1 MLQGRL
7 NVEDFRYL
15 QEANANYLFTIGNRA
30 RKLYQKL
37 VIDTKIGP
45 KLIFLLMK

>member
-15 QEANANYLFTIGNRA
+15 QEANANHLFLPSVIERGNYI
-30 RKLYQKL
+30 KN
-37 VIDTKIGP
+37 
-45 KLIFLLMK
+45 